1 MKPERNTMAGIYIHI
16 PFCRQICYYC
26 DFHKSASMSL
36 KDELFKALL
45 SEIAL
50 QQDYLGDEII
60 DTVYFGGGTPSI
72 LSAKESQK
80 IYEKLNVFFTLSGGL
95 EITLEANPD
104 DLDDKYLK
112 QLSNTPINRLSIGC
126 QSFNNRDLVFLNR
139 RHTAEQAQESV
150 RKAKKVGFNNISIDL
165 IYGIPNLSVS
175 DLERNIQTAVELDVQ
190 HISAY
195 HLTIEEKTVFHKR
208 QAKGEFEEISEE
220 ESNTQF
226 QLLIKKLAENGF
238 EQYEISNF
246 ARNKNYSRHNTNYW
260 KQIPYLGIGPSAH
273 SYNTTSRQ
281 WNISNNKTYIA
292 EIRKGKIPFSKEIID
307 KKTKYNDY
315 ILSSLRTM
323 WGINLLVLE
332 EQYSK
337 EMKDYCMSMA
347 EKFINYGLLAVKNNS
362 LIITDQ
368 GKFVSDNI
376 ISELLFVDT

>member
-1 MKPERNTMAGIYIHI
+1 
-16 PFCRQICYYC
+16 
-26 DFHKSASMSL
+26 MSL
-36 KDELFKALL
+36 RDELLKALL
-45 SEIAL
+45 IEVEL
-50 QQDYLGDEII
+50 QQDYLGDENI
-60 DTVYFGGGTPSI
+60 DTIYFGGGTPSI
-72 LSAKESQK
+72 LSAKEIQEL
-80 IYEKLNVFFTLSGGL
+80 YEQINTFYTLNTDF

-112 QLSNTPINRLSIGC
+112 HLSDTPINRLSIGC
-126 QSFNNRDLVFLNR
+126 QSFNNRDLILLNR
-139 RHTAEQAQESV
+139 RHTDEQAQESV

-165 IYGIPNLSVS
+165 IYGIPKLSVS
-175 DLERNIQTAVELDVQ
+175 DLERNIQIAVELDVQ

-195 HLTIEEKTVFHKR
+195 HLTIEEKTIFHKR

-246 ARNKNYSRHNTNYW
+246 ARKKKYSRHNTNYW

-292 EIRKGKIPFSKEIID
+292 EISKGKIPFTKEIID
-307 KKTKYNDY
+307 RKTEYNDY

-323 WGINLLVLE
+323 WGISLLVLE

-337 EMKDYCMSMA
+337 EMKDYCLSMA

-376 ISELLFVDT
+376 ISELLFVET